1 MKTFLLASIVTLV
14 SLNVLASTE
23 EKTAHALD
31 VDVDVDKDGLISI
44 DEAKID
50 STLSTIFADLDINQ
64 DGYLSYL
71 ELEVKTQEELTPLN
85 P

>member
-14 SLNVLASTE
+14 SLNVLASTQ
-23 EKTAHALD
+23 EKTAHAL
-31 VDVDVDKDGLISI
+31 DVDVDKDGLISI